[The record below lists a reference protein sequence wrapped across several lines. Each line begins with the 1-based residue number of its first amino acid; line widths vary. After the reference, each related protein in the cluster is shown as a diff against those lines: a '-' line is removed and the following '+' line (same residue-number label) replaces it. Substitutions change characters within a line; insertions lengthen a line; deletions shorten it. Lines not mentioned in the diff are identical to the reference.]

1 MRLQQYEYRQAGS
14 SALQARAFLY
24 LSGVDRKA
32 NTTRSILV
40 VVVRCRQ
47 CEDGLFVIWKY

>member
-47 CEDGLFVIWKY
+47 CEDGLFVFWKY